1 MKSLKLY
8 LLLLAGV
15 LLLTI
20 SCKKK
25 EEKSAVVEKEDLVK
39 FDSTQL
45 ASFFVKYPK
54 FKSFESEIK
63 EVYKKRNYHYVWYD
77 KDGRIDFAEVLYNR
91 INQIKNDGVQAELPY
106 RKQINEL
113 FDQIEGKKPGSHSD
127 LLVSSMYF
135 FYTKNVLQGL
145 DPEKSKQTGWYLPRE
160 NVSYVDY
167 LDSLLK
173 DPYLIKKDKA
183 ELIGQYYNLKKALHK
198 YREIQKAGSWGTIT
212 LDEGVKSLKIGDSSS
227 AIALIRKKLFLI
239 GDLKNNSGKTIFD
252 TDLKEA
258 LTNYESRHHRKFD
271 NLIGPSIVKEMNVS
285 VADRIKTI
293 IVNMERCRWINP
305 ETMNSK
311 ELIAVNI
318 PSYRMQYF
326 RDGKKVLES
335 NVVVGKELHQ
345 TVVFSGEMSYIVF
358 SPYWNIPPS
367 IIKNEI
373 KPGLD
378 ADSDYLSKHN
388 MEWNDGNVR
397 QKPGPNN
404 SLGLV
409 KFMFPNSN
417 NIYLHDTPAKSLF
430 GRDARALSHGC
441 VRVEKAKELA
451 NKILESDKKW
461 NAQKIDQAMN
471 AGTEKTYTLNHK
483 IPVYI
488 AYFTAWADENGN
500 VSFYNDIY
508 NRDNKLAHL
517 LYSETK

>member
-1 MKSLKLY
+1 MKNLKGYLFLFAGA
-8 LLLLAGV
+8 LLLNV
-15 LLLTI
+15 

-25 EEKSAVVEKEDLVK
+25 EEKTAVIVKEDLVK
-39 FDSTQL
+39 FDSTQIPTFI
-45 ASFFVKYPK
+45 AK
-54 FKSFESEIK
+54 FPEFKEFESELK
-63 EVYKKRNYHYVWYD
+63 EVYKKRDYHYVWYD

-91 INQIKNDGVQAELPY
+91 INQIQSDGVQAQIPY
-106 RKQINEL
+106 KKQIDEL
-113 FDQIEGKKPGSHSD
+113 FDQRESKKPGPNSD

-145 DPEKSKQTGWYLPRE
+145 DSEKSKQTGWYLPRE

-173 DPYLIKKDKA
+173 DPYLIKKDKG

-198 YREIQKAGSWGTIT
+198 FREIQKAGSWGTIQ
-212 LDEGVKSLKIGDSSS
+212 LPEGMKSLKLGDSSV
-227 AIALIRKKLFLI
+227 AIVEIRKKLFLI
-239 GDLKNNSGKTIFD
+239 GDLKNNSGKSIFD
-252 TDLKEA
+252 DDLKEA
-258 LTNYESRHHRKFD
+258 LTKYESRHHRKFD
-271 NLIGPSIVKEMNVS
+271 NRIGPSIVKEMNVS
-285 VADRIKTI
+285 VEDRIKTI

-311 ELIAVNI
+311 ELVAVNI

-326 RDGKKVLES
+326 KDGKRVLES
-335 NVVVGKELHQ
+335 NVVVGKELNQ
-345 TVVFSGEMSYIVF
+345 TVVFSGQMSYLVF

-373 KPGLD
+373 KPGMD
-378 ADSDYLSKHN
+378 ADSDYLAKHN
-388 MEWNDGNVR
+388 MEWNNGNVR

-430 GRDARALSHGC
+430 GRDERALSHGC

-451 NKILESDKKW
+451 NAILEGDKNW
-461 NAQKIDQAMN
+461 NAQKIDEAMN
-471 AGTEKTYTLNHK
+471 AGKEKHYTLNHK

-488 AYFTAWADENGN
+488 AYFTAWADEKGN
-500 VSFYNDIY
+500 VSFYQDIY
-508 NRDNKLAHL
+508 KRDDKLANL
-517 LYSETK
+517 LYTQAK

>member
-1 MKSLKLY
+1 MKNLRLY
-8 LLLLAGV
+8 LILFAGS
-15 LLLTI
+15 LLLTV

-25 EEKSAVVEKEDLVK
+25 EEKSAVIAKEELVK
-39 FDSTQL
+39 FDSTNIPTFI
-45 ASFFVKYPK
+45 AKYPE
-54 FKSFESEIK
+54 FKEFEGELK
-63 EVYKKRNYHYVWYD
+63 EVYRKRNYHYVWYD

-91 INQIKNDGVQAELPY
+91 INQIKNDGVQAEMPY
-106 RKQINEL
+106 RKQIDEL
-113 FDQIEGKKPGSHSD
+113 FDQRESKKAGPESD
-127 LLVSSMYF
+127 FLVSSMYF

-145 DPEKSKQTGWYLPRE
+145 DAEKSKQTGWFLPRE

-167 LDSLLK
+167 LDELLK
-173 DPYLIKKDKA
+173 DPYSIKKDQG
-183 ELIGQYYNLKKALHK
+183 ELIGQYYNLKKALNK
-198 YREIQKAGSWGTIT
+198 FRAIQKAGSWGAIQ
-212 LDEGVKSLKIGDSSS
+212 LPQGVKSLKVGDSST
-227 AIALIRKKLFLI
+227 AVAQIRKKLFLI
-239 GDLKNNSGKTIFD
+239 GDLKNDSKKTIFD
-252 TDLKEA
+252 EDLKEA
-258 LTNYESRHHRKFD
+258 LTQYESRHHRKFD
-271 NLIGPSIVKEMNVS
+271 NKIGPAMVANLNVS
-285 VADRIKTI
+285 IEDRIKTI

-311 ELIAVNI
+311 ELVAVNI

-326 RDGKKVLES
+326 RDGKRVLES
-335 NVVVGKELHQ
+335 NVVVGKELNK
-345 TVVFSGEMSYIVF
+345 TVVFSGQMSYLVF

-373 KPGLD
+373 KPGI
-378 ADSDYLSKHN
+378 AAAGDYLAKHN
-388 MEWNDGNVR
+388 MEWNNGNVR

-451 NKILESDKKW
+451 NKILEGDKNW
-461 NAQKIDQAMN
+461 NAKKIDDAMN
-471 AGTEKTYTLNHK
+471 AGTEKHYTLNHK

-500 VSFYNDIY
+500 VSFYQDIY
-508 NRDNKLAHL
+508 KRDDKLANL
-517 LYSETK
+517 LYTQAK